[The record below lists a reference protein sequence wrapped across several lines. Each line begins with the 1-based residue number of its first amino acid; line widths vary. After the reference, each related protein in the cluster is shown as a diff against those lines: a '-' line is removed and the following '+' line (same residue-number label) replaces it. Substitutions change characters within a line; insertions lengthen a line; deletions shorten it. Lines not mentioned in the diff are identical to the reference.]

1 MDLFW
6 RIGGFYSHRQ
16 YKIRQHLPLTNRT
29 LRHQPRALGIMAIY
43 RYLTRAN
50 PDDNSGL
57 PSVVTSLSNR
67 EVERINR
74 TVKLAME
81 RDAEA
86 TSTQLLYNG
95 YSATERAKIV
105 WSSASGKYQYP
116 RLPGIKSPK

>member
-29 LRHQPRALGIMAIY
+29 LRHQPRALGIMAMY

-57 PSVVTSLSNR
+57 PSVVTRLSSR
-67 EVERINR
+67 EVERVNR

-86 TSTQLLYNG
+86 TSTVQRLLG
-95 YSATERAKIV
+95 DRESKDCV

-116 RLPGIKSPK
+116 RLPSIKSPK

>member
-1 MDLFW
+1 M
-6 RIGGFYSHRQ
+6 
-16 YKIRQHLPLTNRT
+16 
-29 LRHQPRALGIMAIY
+29 Y

-57 PSVVTSLSNR
+57 PSVVTRLSSR
-67 EVERINR
+67 EVERVNR

-86 TSTQLLYNG
+86 TLLYNG

-105 WSSASGKYQYP
+105 CGRVQVVNINTLDYPVSSRQNKIRQYVF
-116 RLPGIKSPK
+116 LKKSPK